1 LSGIFS
7 TFLRSSIRRPTV
19 TRRSMMAG
27 LLLVAV
33 FVVAIL
39 IRIFPAKYGFYLNEF
54 DPYYDYKAANFIV
67 TSFDQSW
74 AAGHGGIPGLLKY
87 FSWTDY
93 TTWFPEGRSVAATS
107 QDGLQFAGALSYLVF
122 RSFFGLQ
129 YSLYNY
135 LVLFPVFVGALTSV
149 MFYFLVKRIAGEVG
163 GLFAALMIAVS
174 PPLIERGNLGW
185 FKSEPLCIFL
195 FAIAA
200 YIFLTL
206 LDSPMSNRQKVFRA
220 TFAGLLA
227 GYANTAWGGGEYFTI
242 AFAFFFVVMPFL
254 NFDVPYLSVIA
265 LLFTAGDIFGSA
277 IFPRPGVEIV
287 TNPVGFA
294 LIGGTVFLLV
304 AQWMK
309 TWVKPAEYRWTMVK
323 VMLAFGLIAFTVLSF
338 GLLSTVSRRYLSTV
352 LPWTRNNDPLV
363 QSVAEQV
370 FPLGTDYF
378 SSYLVLLFLGVFGAY
393 VAFKRKSPAIG
404 FALVIGLSSLYI
416 SAAFARLLVY
426 SSIALAILGGIGFA
440 EVLFALLK
448 PSGPTL
454 VKRKPTYSSQAE
466 VRAVYSIALIAL
478 LAFPAAIFW
487 IPNPVQCTGAS
498 VLCDE
503 SPADYGVTIANGG
516 TVFSH
521 SQIVDWLQALNWI
534 KTNTPGTAV
543 VIGWWDYG
551 YWVNVMGNRTVV
563 SDNATL
569 NETRI
574 AQIGQMFFSNETAAA
589 TEAMKMGHGHPTY
602 VIMFLTGSEI
612 QINGVSYYVLQLPAG
627 NNGFTP
633 GGGDESKK
641 QWFIRIAGLNETQF
655 LEPQPDDFNLTP
667 YALSNSA
674 FGLMLPFQ
682 FAGWYDPENSTAT
695 VTQTYSLDSNT
706 GAPPIQLFTSPY
718 SFQLTGGTAT
728 AAGTSPFNIV
738 FHSSSL
744 DNPISCGAAFGT
756 TASCFDTVLVYQVLP
771 SSGT

>member
-1 LSGIFS
+1 
-7 TFLRSSIRRPTV
+7 
-19 TRRSMMAG
+19 MMAG
-27 LLLVAV
+27 MLLVAV
-33 FVVAIL
+33 FVIAIL
-39 IRIFPAKYGFYLNEF
+39 MRVFPAKYGFYLNEF

-74 AAGHGGIPGLLKY
+74 NAGQLGLPGLMHY

-93 TTWFPEGRSVAATS
+93 TTWFPEGRAVAATS
-107 QDGLQFAGALSYLVF
+107 QDGLQFAGAISYLFF
-122 RSFFGLQ
+122 RNIFGLQ
-129 YSLYNY
+129 YSLYDY

-149 MFYFLVKRIAGEVG
+149 VFYFLVKRIAGEAG

-195 FAIAA
+195 FAISA
-200 YIFLTL
+200 YLFLTL
-206 LDSPMSNRQKVFRA
+206 LDSPMTNRQRIFRA
-220 TFAGLLA
+220 VFAGLLA
-227 GYANTAWGGGEYFTI
+227 GYANTAWGGGLYFTI

-254 NFDVPYLSVIA
+254 NFDVPNMAIVA

-287 TNPVGFA
+287 TNPAGFA
-294 LIGGTVFLLV
+294 IIGGAVFLAV
-304 AQWMK
+304 GEWMR

-323 VMLAFGLIAFTVLSF
+323 VMLGFGLIAFTVLSF
-338 GLLSTVSRRYLSTV
+338 GLLSSVSRRYLSTI
-352 LPWTRNNDPLV
+352 LPWVRSGDPLV

-370 FPLGTDYF
+370 FPLGSDYF
-378 SSYLVLLFLGVFGAY
+378 SSYLVLLFLGVFGSY

-448 PSGPTL
+448 PAGPSM
-454 VKRKPTYSSQAE
+454 VKRKPTYSTQSE
-466 VRAVYSIALIAL
+466 MRAVYSIALIAL
-478 LAFPAAIFW
+478 LAFPAGIFW
-487 IPNPVQCTGAS
+487 IPNSVQCTGAS
-498 VLCDE
+498 VLCDQ

-521 SQIVDWLQALNWI
+521 SQIVDWLQALDWI
-534 KTNTPGTAV
+534 KDNTPTSSVFIA
-543 VIGWWDYG
+543 WWDYG
-551 YWVNVMGNRTVV
+551 YWVNVMGNRTTV

-574 AQIGQMFFSNETAAA
+574 AQIGQMFFSNETAGA
-589 TEAMKMGHGHPTY
+589 TEALNMGHGRPTY
-602 VIMFLTGSEI
+602 VLMFLTGSEVTL
-612 QINGVSYYVLQLPAG
+612 GGTSYYVLQLPAG
-627 NNGFTP
+627 SNAFTP

-641 QWFIRIAGLNETQF
+641 QWFIRIAGLNESEFIQ
-655 LEPQPDDFNLTP
+655 PQPDDFNLTP
-667 YALSNSA
+667 QGLTNTV
-674 FGLMLPFQ
+674 FGLMLPFA
-682 FAGWYDPENSTAT
+682 FAGWYDVQNSTAT
-695 VTQTYSLDSNT
+695 VSQTYSLDANT
-706 GAPPIQLFTSPY
+706 GAPPIQVFSTPY
-718 SFQLTGGTAT
+718 SFGLNGGTA
-728 AAGTSPFNIV
+728 PFQVV

-744 DNPISCGAAFGT
+744 DNPLSCGAVFGT
-756 TASCFDTVLVYQVLP
+756 AVSCFSTVLIYKVLP
-771 SSGT
+771 P

>member
-7 TFLRSSIRRPTV
+7 NLLRSALHRPTV

-27 LLLVAV
+27 TLLVAV
-33 FVVAIL
+33 FVIAML
-39 IRIFPAKYGFYLNEF
+39 MRLFPARYGFYLNEF

-74 AAGHGGIPGLLKY
+74 NAGQGGFPGLLHY

-93 TTWFPEGRSVAATS
+93 TTWFPEGRAVASTS
-107 QDGLQFAGALSYLVF
+107 QDGLQFAGALSYLFF
-122 RSFFGLQ
+122 RNVFGLQ
-129 YSLYNY
+129 YSLYDY

-149 MFYFLVKRIAGEVG
+149 VFYYLVKRIAGEAG

-200 YIFLTL
+200 YLFLTL
-206 LDSPMSNRQKVFRA
+206 LDSPMSNRQRIFRA
-220 TFAGLLA
+220 LFAGLLS

-254 NFDVPYLSVIA
+254 NFDVPNLSIVA
-265 LLFTAGDIFGSA
+265 LLFAAGDIFGSA

-294 LIGGTVFLLV
+294 LIGGTVFLV
-304 AQWMK
+304 VGQWMR
-309 TWVKPAEYRWTMVK
+309 TWVKPADYRWTMVK
-323 VMLAFGLIAFTVLSF
+323 VMLGFGLIALTVLSF
-338 GLLSTVSRRYLSTV
+338 GLLSTVSRRYLSTI
-352 LPWTRNNDPLV
+352 LPWTKSSDPLV
-363 QSVAEQV
+363 ESVAEQV
-370 FPLGTDYF
+370 FPLGSTYF

-393 VAFKRKSPAIG
+393 IAFKRKSPTIG

-416 SAAFARLLVY
+416 SAAFSRLLVY

-440 EVLFALLK
+440 EVLFSILK

-454 VKRKPTYSSQAE
+454 VKRKPTYSTQSE
-466 VRAVYSIALIAL
+466 MRAVYSIALIAL
-478 LAFPAAIFW
+478 LAFPASIFW
-487 IPNPVQCTGAS
+487 IPNPIPCTGAS
-498 VLCDE
+498 LLCDQ
-503 SPADYGVTIANGG
+503 SPADYGVTISNGG

-521 SQIVDWLQALNWI
+521 TLVSDWFEALNWI
-534 KTNTPGTAV
+534 NSNTPTNAV
-543 VIGWWDYG
+543 IISWWDYG

-563 SDNATL
+563 ADNATL

-574 AQIGQMFFSNETAAA
+574 ADIGRMFMQNVTAGAA
-589 TEAMKMGHGHPTY
+589 TALGMGHGRPTY
-602 VIMFLTGSEI
+602 VLMFLTGSEI
-612 QINGVSYYVLQLPAG
+612 SLSGTSYYVLQLPSG
-627 NNGFTP
+627 GGFTP

-641 QWFIRIAGLNETQF
+641 QWFIRIGGLNESEF
-655 LEPQPDDFNLTP
+655 LWPNPDDFNLTP
-667 YALSNSA
+667 AGLQTV
-674 FGLMLPFQ
+674 FGQMLPFE
-682 FAGWYDPENSTAT
+682 FAGYYDIYNSSAT
-695 VTQTYSLDSNT
+695 VTHNYALDSST
-706 GAPPIQLFTSPY
+706 GAPPLQLYYAPY
-718 SFQLTGGTAT
+718 FFQMNG
-728 AAGTSPFNIV
+728 GTSPFQIV

-744 DNPISCGAAFGT
+744 DNPLACGSQV
-756 TASCFDTVLVYQVLP
+756 SCFSAVVIYKVT
-771 SSGT
+771 